1 MKMAISTIRRDHYPP
16 QLALP
21 LIALLSLALWAL
33 VIVVAWGGWVITS
46 AIWAGVKLALPIAVA
61 IAQLR

>member
-1 MKMAISTIRRDHYPP
+1 MAISTIRSDRYPP

-21 LIALLSLALWAL
+21 LIALLSLALWAQ
-33 VIVVAWGGWVITS
+33 VIGVLWGGWIITS
-46 AIWAGVKLALPIAVA
+46 AIWAGLKLALPIAVD